1 MTRLPSARPPP
12 PAIIHRV
19 PNYLLSLSLHAQVAS
34 LTVQVKMEAKI
45 ESLIAYAGKSTS
57 RTITTFHEII
67 IIIVIIVIIIIDFTT
82 QKHKYEGI
90 GKIQL
95 HDAEG

>member
-1 MTRLPSARPPP
+1 
-12 PAIIHRV
+12 
-19 PNYLLSLSLHAQVAS
+19 
-34 LTVQVKMEAKI
+34 MEAKI

-95 HDAEG
+95 MLKDSSTSRMLPPDKQYI